1 MKNKPDLTVCPFTPA
16 QVEWLKHY
24 LEAIKENRTY
34 SHIVHQENLIRN
46 VLLDEGSIHILEDL
60 IGLAEEQLSER
71 NQN

>member
-34 SHIVHQENLIRN
+34 SHIVHQENLVRN
-46 VLLDEGSIHILEDL
+46 VLLDEGRMHILESL
-60 IGLAEEQLSER
+60 ISLAEEQLSER
-71 NQN
+71 NKI